1 MRNYLRYAGA
11 TLLLYLLMLT
21 TPGQAQESTIQGQVV
36 DGETN
41 PIPGVNV
48 LIKGTTQG
56 TITDIEGNFQLGAD
70 ENTEALVFSFVGYRT
85 QEVAV
90 NNQSTISVSL
100 VADDQ
105 QLNEVVV
112 TALGVERETK
122 ALGYAVQEIEGSTMT
137 QARETNLINSLS
149 GRVAGVQVTNG
160 ASGVGSSARIVIRGE
175 NSLIPGNN
183 SPLFVVDGIPISN
196 ETRSFRSEGNLEAD
210 YGNGAAEINPDDIKT
225 MSVLKGAN
233 AAALYG
239 SRGANGVILI
249 TTKSGRGQQGI
260 GVSVN
265 SSTTFEEPLRIPN
278 YQNQY
283 GQGAGFAFA
292 FGDGFGAG
300 VNDNIDESWGPRLDQ
315 GTNIP
320 QHDSPTTNGFRGGD
334 SHPSID
340 RGEITPTPWTSAPN
354 NIEDF
359 FETGYTLSNNVA
371 LTGANEQGNFRLS
384 FTNLTSEGIL
394 PNTDLERNTVN
405 FNTSY
410 QLTPKLKATASV
422 NYIASGSDNRPNN
435 SYGTENIMY
444 LWVWFGRQIDMN
456 SLRDYWQPG
465 LEGVQQFNYNYNW
478 HDNPY
483 FTMYENTNAFDKD
496 RIIGNL
502 QVTYDFTDNL
512 QLMVRSGT
520 DFYNELRVNKR
531 AFSSQRYAQ
540 GQYREDNIFFE
551 ERNTDFLLT
560 YNRQI
565 NEALSITARAGG
577 NRRDLTDRYNSSS
590 ANQLSVPEVYNF
602 ENSRIPLSVTQLDQ
616 RKRVNSLYGFVNFD
630 YKSML
635 FLDITGRN
643 DWSST
648 LPEGNNSY
656 FYPSVTASAVL
667 TDILDI
673 PSNSMLSFAKLRV
686 GWAEVGNDTNPYQL
700 RNVYDF
706 VEPYGSTQRVGES
719 SIIAN
724 NNLKP
729 ERQSSFEIGTDLRF
743 FNGRVNVDAT
753 YYTTSSRNQI
763 LELPVDITSG
773 YSRRVINAGE
783 IQNRGVEVMLNATP
797 IELSSGLAWNV
808 NLNFS
813 RNRSEVVSLY
823 EDQDTYQISSNYIQV
838 LAKEG
843 ERMGDMY
850 GTGFLQSPDGQTVYE
865 DGFPVRDPNLKR
877 LGNYNP
883 DFMVG
888 MYNTIT
894 YKNFNLGFLFDWRHG
909 GEVNSRTVLIGGT
922 SGMMDFT
929 AESRENG
936 LVGVGVKNVGSDE
949 SPNYVTNDV
958 IVSGRDYYW
967 SRYNRGNEEI
977 GMFDASFVK
986 LREVKIGY
994 QLPNDLFGGFPL
1006 RNFNISI
1013 VGRNLA
1019 LWTENTH
1026 FDPEVIS
1033 FDGSTVVPGVEDM
1046 ATPTTRSIGFNINF
1060 EF

>member
-577 NRRDLTDRYNSSS
+577 NRRDLTDRYNRSS